1 MKVRLQPNR
10 TAIAEIPESKF
21 KGLNIEKTPSWLASY
36 KTDESSIERLY
47 RWGYMY
53 NGWSECEKALT
64 FLEKADKINP
74 NFNMSSMTDIVFLLL
89 IFFMITST
97 LVTTSALDILL
108 PKASGKTENKKS
120 TSISITKN
128 LTFYIDNK
136 KVSEAGLEQEL
147 LTLLAGKDSPT
158 IVLRAEEGVPIE
170 KAVKIMDIA
179 NRNRFKVILAV
190 RPK

>member
-1 MKVRLQPNR
+1 MDIRGRNKV
-10 TAIAEIPESKF
+10 
-21 KGLNIEKTPSWLASY
+21 
-36 KTDESSIERLY
+36 
-47 RWGYMY
+47 
-53 NGWSECEKALT
+53 
-64 FLEKADKINP
+64 NP

-120 TSISITKN
+120 TSVSITKN
-128 LTFYIDNK
+128 LTFFIDNK
-136 KVSEAGLEQEL
+136 EVNEEQLEQDL
-147 LTLLAGKDSPT
+147 LSVLVGKENPT
-158 IVLRAEEGVPIE
+158 IILRAEEGVPIE

-179 NRNRFKVILAV
+179 NRNKFKVILAV

>member
-1 MKVRLQPNR
+1 MDIRGRN
-10 TAIAEIPESKF
+10 
-21 KGLNIEKTPSWLASY
+21 
-36 KTDESSIERLY
+36 
-47 RWGYMY
+47 
-53 NGWSECEKALT
+53 
-64 FLEKADKINP
+64 KINP

-108 PKASGKTENKKS
+108 PKASGKTENRKS
-120 TSISITKN
+120 VSVSITKN
-128 LTFYIDNK
+128 LTYYINNS
-136 KVSEAGLEQEL
+136 KVSEASLEQDL
-147 LTLLAGKDSPT
+147 LSLLAGKESPT